1 MLDSLVPDGLLFGL
15 LDNGVLIAGAY
26 TGLELDG
33 YVARVFK
40 ASRPGLGAIIGAAV
54 GNLAS
59 DVAGCCADPSMMPM
73 IGGIALGCTLPML
86 LIPAIERVLSGR
98 RQLAS

>member
-33 YVARVFK
+33 QIARVFK

-54 GNLAS
+54 GNLVS
-59 DVAGCCADPSMMPM
+59 DVAGSLADPAMMPM

-86 LIPAIERVLSGR
+86 LIPAIERVLGGR
-98 RQLAS
+98 RQIAS